1 MTIQVSVKCE
11 PLLLLHSENQKS
23 EKMNVIPF
31 PCFEI
36 PPWVSFFADGEKQVF
51 QGTIHVTQF
60 R

>member
-1 MTIQVSVKCE
+1 MKCE